1 MRRPR
6 CTRRRVYVWDVRCTR
21 RRVLFCVLE
30 MRALGA
36 WDARVGGMPASGDPL
51 HALGIPA
58 SKARVQATGCAHRC
72 AVFGCWRYT
81 RRRACVDAYWTPRV
95 HSRMAL
101 YPFLTENL

>member
-1 MRRPR
+1 MCKDISMRRPR
-6 CTRRRVYVWDVRCTR
+6 YTH
-21 RRVLFCVLE
+21 RRVLFCMLE

-36 WDARVGGMPASGDPL
+36 WDACVGGTPASGEPL

-58 SKARVQATGCAHRC
+58 SKARVQAMGCARRW

-81 RRRACVDAYWTPRV
+81 RRRACLDACWTPRV